1 MAGCLKKAC
10 GLPSANSLLSLPPQ
24 IRRIKCDE
32 TKPACHRC
40 TSTGRTCD
48 GYEFPREQT
57 SQPDTSALSLP
68 RKPSVTWSQL
78 FLPTSISASFPGDTQ
93 ERRIFHRFQVCTV
106 PAFAGGSETG
116 FWESLLLKV
125 GQQEP
130 VVRNGIVALGT
141 LHEDYQTREG
151 KFTNQLIDEP
161 SYQRALQLYG
171 KALRQLNGHLH
182 EGSTQGAKLAIISS
196 ILFACFEVLRRNNM
210 AAVIHY
216 QAGLRELTRQMSLAK
231 AAAMLPHSSSST
243 PALTPIPQGEL
254 DELLRVFARYDIQA
268 CTFSK
273 AHTERLD
280 FNLPRVLPTSLTLP
294 EVRMHLD
301 NLLISVYQLVKSN
314 LGMYR
319 YWKRETVP
327 VNWSMQ
333 KDEATVTF
341 EAWLR
346 ALEDFFRHSNVK
358 LRPGDVKS
366 LLGLRLQIRVALI
379 MLKTCIDCGPESSF
393 DVFEYEF
400 EDMIVQVE
408 KMADDLGMH
417 EGPPLD
423 NEATPFTMDLGII
436 HPLFFIATKC
446 RNRDLRRRA
455 VVELRRAGREGVWE
469 GPIMAVVADR
479 IAQIEEKD
487 VPWGEDI
494 PERNRLHEI
503 KKNVAYETR
512 QVFVEATRAR
522 DDSWKNW
529 ETLQEVIPF

>member
-1 MAGCLKKAC
+1 M
-10 GLPSANSLLSLPPQ
+10 
-24 IRRIKCDE
+24 
-32 TKPACHRC
+32 
-40 TSTGRTCD
+40 
-48 GYEFPREQT
+48 
-57 SQPDTSALSLP
+57 
-68 RKPSVTWSQL
+68 
-78 FLPTSISASFPGDTQ
+78 PTSISATFPGDTQ

-151 KFTNQLIDEP
+151 KFNNQLIDEP
-161 SYQRALQLYG
+161 SYQHALQLYG
-171 KALRQLNGHLH
+171 KALRQLNGQLH
-182 EGSTQGAKLAIISS
+182 EGSAQGAKLAIISS
-196 ILFACFEVLRRNNM
+196 ILFTCFEILRRNNM

-216 QAGLRELTRQMSLAK
+216 QAGLRELTRQMNFAK
-231 AAAMLPHSSSST
+231 AAAMLPKGSSSP
-243 PALTPIPQGEL
+243 PALGPIPQSEL

-273 AHTERLD
+273 VYTERLD
-280 FNLPRVLPTSLTLP
+280 FNLPRILPTSLTLP

-301 NLLISVYQLVKSN
+301 NLLISVYQLVKSDH
-314 LGMYR
+314 GMYR
-319 YWKRETVP
+319 YWERETVP
-327 VNWSMQ
+327 VKWLNQ
-333 KDEATVTF
+333 KEEATTTF
-341 EAWLR
+341 EAWLN
-346 ALEDFFRHSNVK
+346 ALENFFHQSNVT
-358 LRPGDVKS
+358 LRPEEVKS

-393 DVFEYEF
+393 DVFEREF

-408 KMADDLGMH
+408 KMADDLGLR
-417 EGPPLD
+417 EGSPLD

-446 RNRDLRRRA
+446 RNWALRRRA
-455 VVELRRAGREGVWE
+455 AVELRRAGREGVWE
-469 GPIMAVVADR
+469 GPIMAVVAGR

-503 KKNVAYETR
+503 KRNVAYETR

-529 ETLQEVIPF
+529 ETLHEVIPF

>member
-1 MAGCLKKAC
+1 
-10 GLPSANSLLSLPPQ
+10 
-24 IRRIKCDE
+24 
-32 TKPACHRC
+32 
-40 TSTGRTCD
+40 
-48 GYEFPREQT
+48 
-57 SQPDTSALSLP
+57 
-68 RKPSVTWSQL
+68 L
-78 FLPTSISASFPGDTQ
+78 FLPTSISPKFPGDTQ

-130 VVRNGIVALGT
+130 VVLKGIVALGT

-151 KFTNQLIDEP
+151 KFNNQLIDEP
-161 SYQRALQLYG
+161 SYQHALQLYG

-182 EGSTQGAKLAIISS
+182 QGSAQGAKLAIISS

-216 QAGLRELTRQMSLAK
+216 QAGLRELTRQMNLTKTNRMLA
-231 AAAMLPHSSSST
+231 PGSSSP
-243 PALTPIPQGEL
+243 PALGTIPQGEL

-319 YWKRETVP
+319 YWRRETVP
-327 VNWSMQ
+327 VNWLNQ
-333 KDEATVTF
+333 KEEATKTF
-341 EAWLR
+341 EAWLS
-346 ALEDFFRHSNVK
+346 ALEDFFRHSNVT
-358 LRPGDVKS
+358 LRPGDAKS

-393 DVFEYEF
+393 DVFENEF

-408 KMADDLGMH
+408 KTANALGLH
-417 EGPPLD
+417 ECPPLD

-446 RNRDLRRRA
+446 RNWALRRRA

-487 VPWGEDI
+487 VPRGEDI